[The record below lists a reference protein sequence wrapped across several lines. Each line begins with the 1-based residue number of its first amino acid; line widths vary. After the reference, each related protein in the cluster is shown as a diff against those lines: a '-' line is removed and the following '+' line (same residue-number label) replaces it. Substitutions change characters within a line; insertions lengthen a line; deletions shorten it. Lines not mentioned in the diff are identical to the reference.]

1 MREIER
7 AIGDD
12 DLQAYIDDCLD
23 PARLPEIEAHL
34 AAHPEVARRVEAYRR
49 QRHDLRQAFAE
60 AMPPRPEADQALLR
74 RVEAHVQGRRQRRL
88 LAAVAMIAVVIGAG
102 LGGGSGWLLR
112 DLATTRAG
120 DELAAADSGGEV
132 LGGPGLNGI
141 AALADEA
148 GAAHVVFSADH
159 KRPVELDAAHEAD
172 LTKWLSNRLAH
183 PVAPVDLAAA
193 GFRFMGGRLVATSH
207 GPAALFMYDDD
218 KGTRLSLLIRPMAKA
233 DMQAPLEAVKAH
245 GVDGYAWAQHGIGFS
260 LVGGAGDSRLQ
271 ELATEAQR
279 QSTGI

>member
-34 AAHPEVARRVEAYRR
+34 AAHPEVTRRVDAYRR

-60 AMPPRPEADQALLR
+60 AMPPRPDADQALLR
-74 RVEAHVQGRRQRRL
+74 RVDAYLRGKHQRRL

-112 DLATTRAG
+112 GVTDLRQAAHEVAANEVAG
-120 DELAAADSGGEV
+120 LS
-132 LGGPGLNGI
+132 GI

-148 GAAHVVFSADH
+148 GAAHVVFSADR
-159 KRPVELDAAHEAD
+159 KRPVEMDAAHQAD
-172 LTKWLSNRLAH
+172 LTRWLSNRLAH

-193 GFRFMGGRLVATSH
+193 GFRFMGGRLVATAH

-218 KGTRLSLLIRPMAKA
+218 KGTRLSLLIRPMAKT
-233 DMQAPLEAVKAH
+233 DMEAPLEAVKAH

-260 LVGGAGDSRLQ
+260 LVGAADDSRLQ
-271 ELATEAQR
+271 QLATEAQR